1 MGGRLNNEIVCHFLY
16 VLWLPQIFFKRSFY
30 CCKNSAS
37 SIYTTRKTMSSP
49 NRDEALIQICRKQ
62 FVPYSYTVKEFYD
75 YWLWYYMWNE
85 KDISYNTYMT
95 YRNIILNY
103 IDPALG
109 TISLPSLKRKDLL
122 QVLLRIPS
130 PTVRKHACAIVSS
143 SMQVAR
149 DKNYISCNIAMKITA
164 EVNRLKRAEE
174 QQLMDTYSARKRTVK
189 VYSAAQ
195 LNCLQNICRQEKPS
209 LYLPMLLATA
219 TGLRISELRAL
230 KYENIDFLNK
240 YASIETQLGRTKISF
255 CLFFLNKYYGRR
267 KRTTIKKNLRNQ
279 GEKNQNNNNLN

>member
-1 MGGRLNNEIVCHFLY
+1 
-16 VLWLPQIFFKRSFY
+16 
-30 CCKNSAS
+30 
-37 SIYTTRKTMSSP
+37 
-49 NRDEALIQICRKQ
+49 
-62 FVPYSYTVKEFYD
+62 
-75 YWLWYYMWNE
+75 
-85 KDISYNTYMT
+85 
-95 YRNIILNY
+95 
-103 IDPALG
+103 
-109 TISLPSLKRKDLL
+109 
-122 QVLLRIPS
+122 
-130 PTVRKHACAIVSS
+130 
-143 SMQVAR
+143 MQVAR

-195 LNCLQNICRQEKPS
+195 LNCLQNICRQEEPS

-279 GEKNQNNNNLN
+279 DKKNKNNNNLN